1 MRTHLQIIADAG
13 GYRALAEKLGE
24 APNRVRFWVRRESIP
39 HNKWKAVADAR
50 VATLEELATAAA
62 MDAREDRAA

>member
-1 MRTHLQIIADAG
+1 MQIIADAG
-13 GYRALAEKLGE
+13 GYRALADKLGE
-24 APNRVRFWVRRESIP
+24 TPNRVRFWVRRESIP

-50 VATLEELATAAA
+50 VATLDELATAAA